1 MTTISASMVK
11 ELRDKTGAGM
21 MDCKAALTESG
32 GDMEKAIDWLRKK
45 GLSKAAKKAGR
56 VAAEGLVGVT
66 AAGKAAAIVEVNSE
80 TDFVA
85 RNEQF
90 QDMVRKIASLA
101 PKAKGDVAKLLAMPF
116 PNSKDT
122 VETYVKEKVATIGE
136 NMTVRRTA
144 EIEVA
149 DGVVAD
155 YVHNKVSDGLGKI
168 GVLVALEGKGDKAAL
183 AAFGR
188 QLAMHIAAASP
199 AALTADE
206 LDPALIERER
216 AVYTEQAKASGKP
229 AEIVAKMVEG
239 RLRKEFYQQVV
250 LMQQT
255 FLGAGGDGKAT
266 VEQMLKGVEKS
277 AGAPVKIAKF
287 VRYRARRGHRE
298 EGRGLR
304 RRGLGCW
311 PREASRAAN
320 RTNVQVAARCGWI
333 RPAPSMLG
341 KHILAARYR
350 ASASAARPGPDRKGG
365 HHHERHGLSA
375 QTTGACCSNCRARR

>member
-1 MTTISASMVK
+1 MTTITATMVK

-21 MDCKAALTESG
+21 MDCKMALTETG
-32 GDMEKAIDWLRKK
+32 GDLEKAIDWLRKK

-66 AAGKAAAIVEVNSE
+66 ASGKAAAIVEVNSE

-90 QDMVRKIASLA
+90 QDMVRKIAALA

-116 PNSKDT
+116 PGSKDT
-122 VETYVKEKVATIGE
+122 VETYVKELVATIGE

-144 EIEVA
+144 VIEVG

-155 YVHNKVSDGLGKI
+155 YVHNKVADGLGKI
-168 GVLVALEGKGDKAAL
+168 GVLVSLDSKGDKAAL
-183 AAFGR
+183 ATFGR

-199 AALTADE
+199 AALTASE

-216 AVYTEQAKASGKP
+216 AVYSEQAKASGKAP
-229 AEIVAKMVEG
+229 DIVAKMVEG

-255 FLGAGGDGKAT
+255 FLGSGGDGKAT

-287 VRYRARRGHRE
+287 ERYALG
-298 EGRGLR
+298 EGIDKKDDDF
-304 RRGLGCW
+304 
-311 PREASRAAN
+311 AAE
-320 RTNVQVAARCGWI
+320 VAA
-333 RPAPSMLG
+333 
-341 KHILAARYR
+341 
-350 ASASAARPGPDRKGG
+350 AARP
-365 HHHERHGLSA
+365 H
-375 QTTGACCSNCRARR
+375 